1 MQEIKIRM
9 KKLSDFKG
17 EKGIEVAADVL
28 EVCLDIL
35 ADKKN
40 MEQKNEKQP
49 IKMFSSFMK
58 NSPENM
64 KKIFAILSEID
75 PAEYDCDGAEAMT
88 NMLLLANDPIM
99 LGLFLSPGQSAEGEN
114 SGSGSE
120 NTTVPEM

>member
-1 MQEIKIRM
+1 MQETKIRM

-99 LGLFLSPGQSAEGEN
+99 LGLFLSPSQSAEGEN

-120 NTTVPEM
+120 NTTAPEM

>member
-35 ADKKN
+35 ANKKN
-40 MEQKNEKQP
+40 MEQKNKKNP

-58 NSPENM
+58 NSPESM

-88 NMLLLANDPIM
+88 NMLLLANDPVL
-99 LGLFLSPGQSAEGEN
+99 LGLFISPGQSAEEES

-120 NTTVPEM
+120 NTTAPEM

>member
-9 KKLSDFKG
+9 KKPSDFKG

-75 PAEYDCDGAEAMT
+75 PAEYDCDAAEAMT

-99 LGLFLSPGQSAEGEN
+99 LGLFLSPGQSA
-114 SGSGSE
+114 
-120 NTTVPEM
+120 